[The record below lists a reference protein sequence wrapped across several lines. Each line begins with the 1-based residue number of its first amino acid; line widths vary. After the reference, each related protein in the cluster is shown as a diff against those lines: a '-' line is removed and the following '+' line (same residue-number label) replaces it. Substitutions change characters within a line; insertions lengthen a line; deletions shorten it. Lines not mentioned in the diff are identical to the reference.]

1 MCCSMVLM
9 NTVAISR
16 MVVNNAQR
24 STFWLSSPMPIRL
37 ITETSTINR
46 IGQYQTPEKTRSVS
60 RNAG

>member
-1 MCCSMVLM
+1 M